1 MATFGEITLLVYG
14 FFIFCFYIFLI
25 VSPKPGSRLRS
36 IN

>member
-1 MATFGEITLLVYG
+1 MAAFGEITFLVYC
-14 FFIFCFYIFLI
+14 FFIFCFYIFVI

>member
-1 MATFGEITLLVYG
+1 MAAFGEITFLVYG
-14 FFIFCFYIFLI
+14 FFIFCFYIFVI